1 MIQLFNRVCLCT
13 VAKEENKYIREFVE
27 HYKKYDIDKIY
38 IFDNNDKNG
47 EKFEEVINDYILISK
62 GFHNLNC

>member
-47 EKFEEVINDYILISK
+47 EKFEEVINDYIKI
-62 GFHNLNC
+62 GFVEFL